1 MCIYV
6 KFSFIALEM
15 TVYIYIYM
23 HTRPII
29 NSMSDVFH
37 TGMLYVDI
45 AHTEVQLKVK
55 QGGCASLTAVK

>member
-1 MCIYV
+1 MTLYIYV
-6 KFSFIALEM
+6 
-15 TVYIYIYM
+15 YM
-23 HTRPII
+23 HTQPVI
-29 NSMSDVFH
+29 NSVSDVFH